1 MARRRAPLAIGNVAV
16 KYRLRPARAK
26 PNQNKI
32 ETSESN
38 LEKKLEDELAERD
51 VKFYFEIQQ
60 FKDAATTPI
69 EDATVSWGGDES
81 FIAIAELVI
90 PQESE
95 NEKEVVDAIAFSPW
109 NIDETYFKPLGSMNR
124 SRRKVYA
131 ASMSERMKKQS

>member
-1 MARRRAPLAIGNVAV
+1 MNFQQLEYIVAV
-16 KYRLRPARAK
+16 DAHRHFVKAAEHCFITQATLSMM
-26 PNQNKI
+26 I
-32 ETSESN
+32 
-38 LEKKLEDELAERD
+38 KKLEDELAERD